1 MEATESTKQ
10 EFNFRKFFLRSW
22 LTNIVLSLTVFVFML
37 VYYVFGA
44 IENVSHTT
52 FLFTAGFFVFTLVH
66 TMFLLIFS
74 VRRFGKQH
82 YLAGL
87 CFFLHFLISATLVYY
102 LYIDMLKYLTY
113 FTFSG
118 KMIGR

>member
-1 MEATESTKQ
+1 M
-10 EFNFRKFFLRSW
+10 
-22 LTNIVLSLTVFVFML
+22 VLSLTVFVFML
-37 VYYVFGA
+37 VNYVFGS
-44 IENVSHTT
+44 ISDVSHTT
-52 FLFTAGFFVFTLVH
+52 FLFTAGFFVFALVH

-74 VRRFGKQH
+74 VRRLGKQH

-87 CFFLHFLISATLVYY
+87 CFFIHFLISALLVYY
-102 LYIDMLKYLTY
+102 LYVDMLKYLTY